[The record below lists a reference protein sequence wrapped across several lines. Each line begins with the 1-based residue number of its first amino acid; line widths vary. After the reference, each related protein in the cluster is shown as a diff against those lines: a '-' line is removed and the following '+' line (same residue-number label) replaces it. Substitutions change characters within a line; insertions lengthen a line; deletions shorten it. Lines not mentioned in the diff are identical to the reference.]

1 MAIVYSA
8 LCFGGRTG
16 KTVTFTDAGDVVNLT
31 AHGLRNGIGVV
42 FSTTGS
48 LPTGLTSGT
57 TYYVRQGADANKFL
71 LFPTYADA
79 IAGTNQVTF
88 TGAGTGTRTVKSAWL
103 VGLSDLSRYGTSG
116 SERIYDSLINWRTA
130 RTAATTGFDQEVL
143 EVADPIY
150 DPISGTVVITLSPN
164 TLITSMVN
172 GVRSAAFHG
181 GKIDAGYVATTP
193 GSDVYLGTVTNF
205 EGLSIRSGGAYALFL
220 DFVNAS
226 VRNCVFF
233 SGGTRSGTGV
243 TVKGDKCWV
252 ENNIFYNLDQGLVN
266 YGSNQS
272 ICANNLAAKCN
283 YGIRTAFD
291 ATTNRMAF
299 WFNNVA
305 IGNLTHNW
313 GVEPTSLNGATN
325 NFGAAGDTNP
335 PWAIGSGTTGTVA
348 TTDFVDWANND
359 FRPAAGSPLIDA
371 GVSYYGIQTR
381 DILDSVRPSYEG
393 GTPTAFDVGPFEYDH
408 GYGPWP
414 ASATISLTNIVS
426 GSRVLV
432 TKASDGTVL
441 YNDVPGTSLSFST
454 THIGDFN
461 VVVRKATASPFY
473 REFNASG
480 TTVADQTTAIK
491 CLQQLDE

>member
-1 MAIVYSA
+1 MATVYSA

-31 AHGLRNGIGVV
+31 AHGLRTGMGVV

-48 LPTGLTSGT
+48 LPTGLTAGT
-57 TYYVRQGADANKFL
+57 TYYARQGADADKFL
-71 LFPTYADA
+71 LYPTAANA
-79 IAGTNQVTF
+79 IAGTSQVAF
-88 TGAGTGTRTVKSAWL
+88 SGTGSGTHTVKSAWL
-103 VGLSDLSRYGTSG
+103 VGLSDLSRYGSSG
-116 SERIYDSLINWRTA
+116 SERIYDSLANWRTA

-143 EVADPIY
+143 EVADPMY
-150 DPISGTVVITLSPN
+150 APMSGTVVITLSPD

-172 GVRSAAFHG
+172 GARSAAFHN
-181 GKIDAGYVATTP
+181 GKIDSGCVFTCP
-193 GSDVYLGTVTNF
+193 NSEVVLGTATRF
-205 EGLSIRSGGAYALFL
+205 DGLSVRASSSTGLFL
-220 DFVNAS
+220 QQVNA
-226 VRNCVFF
+226 VIRNCVFF
-233 SGGTRSGTGV
+233 SSGTRTGTGV
-243 TVKGDKCWV
+243 TVNGHKCYV
-252 ENNIFYNLDQGLVN
+252 ENNIFYGLDEGLLN
-266 YGSNQS
+266 YGGDQS
-272 ICANNLAAKCN
+272 ICANNLAVKCN
-283 YGIRTAFD
+283 YGIRSAYDSTA
-291 ATTNRMAF
+291 NRNAF
-299 WFNNVA
+299 WFNNA
-305 IGNLTHNW
+305 SIGNVTHNW

-335 PWAIGSGTTGTVA
+335 PWAIGAGTTGTVA

-359 FRPAAGSPLIDA
+359 FRPAAGSPLIDSGIA
-371 GVSYYGIQTR
+371 YYGIQTL
-381 DILDSVRPSYEG
+381 DILGAVRPSYEG
-393 GTPTAFDVGPFEYDH
+393 GTPTAFDIGPFEYDH

-414 ASATISLTNIVS
+414 ASATISLTSIVS
-426 GSRVLV
+426 GSRVLI